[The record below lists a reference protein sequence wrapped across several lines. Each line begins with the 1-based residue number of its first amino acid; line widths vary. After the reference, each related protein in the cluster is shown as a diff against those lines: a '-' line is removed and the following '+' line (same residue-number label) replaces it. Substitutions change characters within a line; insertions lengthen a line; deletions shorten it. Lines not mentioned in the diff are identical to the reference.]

1 MPSFKNS
8 YRYSVDH
15 KGRINLP
22 AKYRKT
28 NSSALCDS
36 YVVTVGLEGCLSVYP
51 MDEWGRLLERLR
63 NLHSNKKDIRRY
75 LRFLFSNASESQ
87 LDKQGRMTVPQELLN
102 YAKIEKEVLIIRMI
116 DRLELWNPEIFQSYL
131 EKDEKSIEEIVE
143 EIEG

>member
-1 MPSFKNS
+1 MSFLKNS

-28 NSSALCDS
+28 NSSALCDT

-51 MDEWGRLLERLR
+51 MDEWERLLEKLR

-87 LDKQGRMTVPQELLN
+87 LDKQGRMTVPQELLE

-116 DRLELWNPEIFQSYL
+116 DRLELWNPEIFQGYL

>member
-22 AKYRKT
+22 AKYRKA
-28 NSSALCDS
+28 NSNTLCDT
-36 YVVTVGLEGCLSVYP
+36 YVVTVGLEGSLSVYP
-51 MDEWGRLLERLR
+51 MDEWDRLLEKLR

-87 LDKQGRMTVPQELLN
+87 LDKQGRIAVPQELLE

-116 DRLELWNPEIFQSYL
+116 DRLELWNPVTFKDYL
-131 EKDEKSIEEIVE
+131 EGGEKTIEEIVE

>member
-28 NSSALCDS
+28 NSSTLCDT

-51 MDEWGRLLERLR
+51 MDEWERLLEKLR
-63 NLHSNKKDIRRY
+63 NFHSNKKDIRRY

-87 LDKQGRMTVPQELLN
+87 LDKQGRIAVPQELLEH
-102 YAKIEKEVLIIRMI
+102 AKIEKEVLIIRMI
-116 DRLELWNPEIFQSYL
+116 DRLELWNPQTFQSYL
-131 EKDEKSIEEIVE
+131 EGGEKTIEEIVE